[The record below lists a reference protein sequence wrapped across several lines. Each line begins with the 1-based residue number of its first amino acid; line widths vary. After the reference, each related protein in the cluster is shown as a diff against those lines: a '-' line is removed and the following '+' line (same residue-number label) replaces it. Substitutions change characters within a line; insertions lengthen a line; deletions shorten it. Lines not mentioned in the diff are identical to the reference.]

1 MEQPLSGMRVLEVG
15 GTIAVAAAT
24 KQFSDFGAEVIKI
37 EPPAGGELRRTPPF
51 ADDRPHLDTGAYH
64 LALDTGKRS
73 LVLDVETPSGREV
86 LGRLCS
92 GAQLLFLQLPPEAAG
107 RVLGVADSES
117 GPSTVA
123 ISPHGLDGP
132 YAGRVEN
139 DMSMFA
145 WTTRMYRHAVEAD
158 GEPLRYAPN
167 VATMQVGATAAAV
180 GFGAAWGQAHD
191 GTRRHVDVSG
201 VEALAGNVDTGYV
214 DWVLLGTERRARGRM
229 TENYPIGNYACRDG
243 YVMFAATLGPQ
254 FQRLC
259 TAIGHPELVDDPR
272 FNEPIAKSQHWADFM
287 EYLGPWLDA
296 RTRSEVFHEMQAH
309 RVMVAPVLD
318 MSEVTEDPQAK
329 ARGSFV
335 TVEQPLVGPVTIHGA
350 PFQMEEAW
358 VARPSPRLGE
368 HGTEILDAL
377 GYGRDEQIALFRAGV
392 TG

>member
-1 MEQPLSGMRVLEVG
+1 MDQPLAGMRVIEVG
-15 GTIAVAAAT
+15 GTIAVAAAA
-24 KQFSDFGAEVIKI
+24 KQFSDFGADVITV
-37 EPPAGGELRRTPPF
+37 EPVTGGQLRRTPPF
-51 ADDRPHLDTGAYH
+51 ADDRPHLDAGAYH
-64 LALDTGKRS
+64 LSLNTGKRS
-73 LVLDVETPSGREV
+73 LALDVETPSGREV
-86 LGRLCS
+86 LGRLCT
-92 GAQLLFLQLPPEAAG
+92 GAQLLFVDLPPEQAR
-107 RVLGVADSES
+107 RVLSVVDAES
-117 GPSTVA
+117 GPSTIA
-123 ISPHGLDGP
+123 ISAHGLDGP
-132 YAGRVEN
+132 YADRVEN

-167 VATMQVGATAAAV
+167 VATIQVGATAAAV
-180 GFGAAWGQAHD
+180 GLGAAWGQAHD

-201 VEALAGNVDTGYV
+201 VEAIAGNVDTGYV

-229 TENYPIGNYACRDG
+229 TENYPIGNYACKDG

-318 MSEVTEDPQAK
+318 MSEVSEDPQAK

-335 TVEQPLVGPVTIHGA
+335 TVEQPGIGPVTIHGA

-358 VARPSPRLGE
+358 EARPSPRFGE

-377 GYGRDEQIALFRAGV
+377 GYSRDEQIALFRAGV

>member
-1 MEQPLSGMRVLEVG
+1 MDQPLAGMRVIEVG
-15 GTIAVAAAT
+15 GTIAVAAAA
-24 KQFSDFGAEVIKI
+24 KQFSDFGADVITV
-37 EPPAGGELRRTPPF
+37 EPVTGGELRRTPPF
-51 ADDRPHLDTGAYH
+51 ADDRPHLDAGAYH
-64 LALDTGKRS
+64 LSLNTGKRS
-73 LVLDVETPSGREV
+73 LALDVQTPSGREV
-86 LGRLCS
+86 LGRLCT
-92 GAQLLFLQLPPEAAG
+92 GAQLLFVDLPPEQAR
-107 RVLGVADSES
+107 RVLSVVDAES
-117 GPSTVA
+117 GPSTIA
-123 ISPHGLDGP
+123 ISAHGLDGP
-132 YAGRVEN
+132 YADRVEN

-167 VATMQVGATAAAV
+167 VATIQVGATAAAV
-180 GFGAAWGQAHD
+180 GLGAAWGQAHD

-201 VEALAGNVDTGYV
+201 VEAIAGNVDTGYV

-229 TENYPIGNYACRDG
+229 TENYPIGNYACKDG

-318 MSEVTEDPQAK
+318 MSEVSEDPQAK

-335 TVEQPLVGPVTIHGA
+335 TVEQPGIGPVTIHGA

-358 VARPSPRLGE
+358 EARPSPRFGE

-377 GYGRDEQIALFRAGV
+377 GYSRDEQIALFRAGV

>member
-229 TENYPIGNYACRDG
+229 TEN
-243 YVMFAATLGPQ
+243 
-254 FQRLC
+254 
-259 TAIGHPELVDDPR
+259 
-272 FNEPIAKSQHWADFM
+272 
-287 EYLGPWLDA
+287 
-296 RTRSEVFHEMQAH
+296 
-309 RVMVAPVLD
+309 
-318 MSEVTEDPQAK
+318 
-329 ARGSFV
+329 
-335 TVEQPLVGPVTIHGA
+335 
-350 PFQMEEAW
+350 
-358 VARPSPRLGE
+358 
-368 HGTEILDAL
+368 
-377 GYGRDEQIALFRAGV
+377 
-392 TG
+392 

>member
-1 MEQPLSGMRVLEVG
+1 MDQPLAGMRVIEVG
-15 GTIAVAAAT
+15 GTIAVGAAT
-24 KQFSDFGAEVIKI
+24 KQFSDFGADVVRV
-37 EPPAGGELRRTPPF
+37 EPPTGGELRRTPPF
-51 ADDRPHLDTGAYH
+51 SDDRPHLDTGAYH

-73 LVLDVETPSGREV
+73 LVLDLETPSGREV

-92 GAQLLFLQLPPEAAG
+92 GAQLLFVQLPPEQAE
-107 RVLGVADSES
+107 RVLSVVDAES
-117 GPSTVA
+117 GPSTIA
-123 ISPHGLDGP
+123 ISAHGLDGP
-132 YAGRVEN
+132 YAGRAEN

-145 WTTRMYRHAVEAD
+145 WTTRMYRHAVEAE

-167 VATMQVGATAAAV
+167 VATIQVGATAAAV
-180 GFGAAWGQAHD
+180 GLGAAWGQAHD

-229 TENYPIGNYACRDG
+229 TENYPIGNYACKDG

-318 MSEVTEDPQAK
+318 MSEVADDPQAR
-329 ARGSFV
+329 ARGAFV
-335 TVEQPLVGPVTIHGA
+335 AVEQPLVGPVTIHGA

-358 VARPSPRLGE
+358 AARPSPRFGE

-377 GYGRDEQIALFRAGV
+377 GYSRDEQIALFRAGV